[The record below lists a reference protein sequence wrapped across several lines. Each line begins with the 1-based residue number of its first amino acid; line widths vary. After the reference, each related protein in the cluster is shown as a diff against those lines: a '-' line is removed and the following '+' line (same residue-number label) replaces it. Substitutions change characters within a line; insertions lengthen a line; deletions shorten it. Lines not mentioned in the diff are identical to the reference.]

1 MGTSHQVQDQTS
13 QHTSNTLSLAS
24 PSFLLRM
31 DNYLGRVVGEVA
43 HAGLAENGLE
53 NLPCPSSL
61 LLGVLVTLL
70 PKMVPRLM
78 PYFLGSA
85 APEVK
90 SRFSDPQY
98 LLENEEVFR
107 EKFVE
112 NLKMVEDIVE
122 AAEDNTLERKSQ
134 DYTGFKRFLFGSL
147 EALDINVSDYIGGLE
162 VKSVQKLARIA
173 QGEDSMSGLYNII
186 ADGIIAVSSF
196 IFNNYLLVD

>member
-1 MGTSHQVQDQTS
+1 MGSTPKP
-13 QHTSNTLSLAS
+13 LACS
-24 PSFLLRM
+24 SAPPVSSGDCHKTKKRM

-43 HAGLAENGLE
+43 HAGLAQNGLE

-85 APEVK
+85 SAEVK
-90 SRFSDPQY
+90 SRFSNPQD
-98 LLENEEVFR
+98 LAATEELFR
-107 EKFVE
+107 EKFIE
-112 NLKMVEDIVE
+112 NLKIVEDVVM

-162 VKSVQKLARIA
+162 VRSVQRLTRIA
-173 QGEDSMSGLYNII
+173 QGEDSMSGLYNVIT
-186 ADGIIAVSSF
+186 DGIMAVSSF